1 MIPPHTNRYPKPP
14 SGAAT
19 GWGRFFC
26 VSDQGERA
34 ATGGAAKP
42 LRPRKLGQSFG
53 PEPLCRFATSPRA
66 AGSHPTA
73 WGAFCAGKARERSL
87 PSQGRW
93 PRSRPEGLLRFA
105 AAVGRGGVKTPPYG
119 AIDTWAVMAKWRA
132 GHARPLR
139 TAVKIYARE
148 GQGRAAALPPL
159 PWAGAAV
166 PCSPPFP
173 RRAKPDDACAKRG
186 GQRFYGEAVPG
197 LRQRRRGGSLHGPCA
212 SRRG

>member
-26 VSDQGERA
+26 FRS
-34 ATGGAAKP
+34 GGAGGCGRCCKAP
-42 LRPRKLGQSFG
+42 QASQVRPAPHCVGRLLRGQS
-53 PEPLCRFATSPRA
+53 PREKPPLTGEVA
-66 AGSHPTA
+66 
-73 WGAFCAGKARERSL
+73 ER
-87 PSQGRW
+87 QRW
-93 PRSRPEGLLRFA
+93 PEGLLRFA
-105 AAVGRGGVKTPPYG
+105 AVGRGAK
-119 AIDTWAVMAKWRA
+119 DTWAVMARWRA

-139 TAVKIYARE
+139 GATNGLRTRGARE
-148 GQGRAAALPPL
+148 GGSPPPL
-159 PWAGAAV
+159 QWAGAAV
-166 PCSPPFP
+166 PGSPPFP

-212 SRRG
+212 SHRG